1 MTADVRVALLSG
13 GGTDAVRS
21 ARAAGADV
29 VCLPQLSFLP
39 YLPATLDRG
48 GLERAE
54 RPPARSYREALEA
67 ADGAWLAASAYE
79 CEGEGVFY
87 ASALLGRKGGEPPL
101 RHRQRRLDSSPG
113 RYEQLLLSPGHE
125 PAGVI
130 ELPWGP
136 TGILI
141 GADVC
146 EHDRWKELAAAGARV
161 VLAGVSAP
169 AELWEQTRMAVAGL
183 AARHGIAAL
192 VANREGQEHGIR
204 FAGGGAG
211 WDAGGSPLEA
221 GPGGLIEMGGAG

>member
-1 MTADVRVALLSG
+1 MRVALLSG

-39 YLPATLDRG
+39 YLPALPDRG

-54 RPPARSYREALEA
+54 RPPARSYLEALDA

-87 ASALLGRKGGEPPL
+87 ASALLGRAGGEPPL

-125 PAGVI
+125 PPGVI

-146 EHDRWKELAAAGARV
+146 DPESWTVLAAAGARFL
-161 VLAGVSAP
+161 LAGVSAP
-169 AELWEQTRMAVAGL
+169 APLWEDTRQTVGGL
-183 AARHGIAAL
+183 AARHGIATL
-192 VANREGQEHGIR
+192 VANREGEEHGIQ

-211 WDAGGSPLEA
+211 WDAGGAPLVP
-221 GPGGLIEMGGAG
+221 GPDGFIDIGVEQ